1 METCKKEEEKKTN
14 KKKKQRHQCRGS
26 ELPCVKHS
34 VKSQNCKTLKTT
46 PSDFSVTHKFCSP
59 RIQTHNLRSTG
70 SMVSSLWKK
79 YLRKNP
85 TYKKASPSRIRTHD
99 HGKSLTVTTT
109 HRGVKPRARRVSD
122 RAQHISQ
129 AEPLAAWIS
138 ILCDFTFGK
147 EKSSVSL
154 FFFFFWFLFR
164 VVKVLGFELRSRRNN
179 LDASFVCHTSL
190 PGGQGKN
197 EKKKNDWRFLP
208 PYVFLNPVHKRPKL
222 FWQYFLNST
231 LASVPFK
238 STRSELHS

>member
-1 METCKKEEEKKTN
+1 M
-14 KKKKQRHQCRGS
+14 
-26 ELPCVKHS
+26 
-34 VKSQNCKTLKTT
+34 KSQNCKTLKTT

-79 YLRKNP
+79 YLRKIP

-129 AEPLAAWIS
+129 AVPLAAWIS

-179 LDASFVCHTSL
+179 LDASSVCHTSL

-197 EKKKNDWRFLP
+197 DCRFCT

-222 FWQYFLNST
+222 FWQCFLNST
-231 LASVPFK
+231 LASVP
-238 STRSELHS
+238 SSI